1 MLEILFLPGKF
12 NFKRIN
18 KILLIYFLCL
28 FSYTQCKVIIPFKY
42 ISQENPNGQ
51 TPKEIMNYYLKQTI
65 NLNMEI
71 GSPKQEVQIPL
82 GFQESDIYI
91 VDQEHL
97 REPSIKNK
105 IFDNKKSSSYNL
117 LSTDIEYAY
126 NDEYSMYQ
134 DASDVFHFYKDLD
147 KKEYV
152 DAKMKFRLA
161 FITGTDEPGRF
172 GLQIYSK
179 DEDDS
184 KVPCPLRILRENNIN
199 DNYLWSIHFNKKE
212 NEADDEGYLL
222 LGEFPHDLKNSI
234 GIYDTYEFN
243 KENYKTLFDI
253 SNSKTMNNE
262 IQMSNI
268 FFYNVKGK
276 KDSTKQKKFND
287 LQDEDLFKGIIIP
300 QVTLS
305 YVTKFDF
312 NLGGIIIPE
321 FFSAYL
327 KQNVFDS
334 FVKEAKCFSDS
345 IFSGFSLNFYYC
357 KKEKSVINKIKDKIP
372 TIIFSQEHLIYNF
385 TLNVDELI
393 YEKNDYVFFLLF
405 TSGGQKNKWTLG
417 KPFLK
422 KYPLVFN
429 PDAKDIGFYSSFLL
443 SGIRYRTVIIITVI
457 VSIVFVIIG
466 LLVGRKKYKQH
477 KIQKQ
482 KALEMSNNA
491 YFSNYSSIELNG
503 DSDGN
508 KLYKE

>member
-147 KKEYV
+147 KKENV

-161 FITGTDEPGRF
+161 FLTGTDEPGRF

-199 DNYLWSIHFNKKE
+199 DNYLWSIHFNKNGNDAE
-212 NEADDEGYLL
+212 DEGYLL

-334 FVKEAKCFSDS
+334 FVKEGKCFSDS
-345 IFSGFSLNFYYC
+345 IFSGFSLNYYYC

>member
-82 GFQESDIYI
+82 GFQEIDIYI

-147 KKEYV
+147 KKENV

-161 FITGTDEPGRF
+161 FLTGTDEPGRF

-199 DNYLWSIHFNKKE
+199 DNYLWSIHFNKNGNDAE
-212 NEADDEGYLL
+212 DEGYLL

-334 FVKEAKCFSDS
+334 FVKEGKCFSDS
-345 IFSGFSLNFYYC
+345 IFSGFSLNYYYC